1 MLANSIINGDRILL
15 RPVKYE
21 DAQDMYEY
29 ASDPATAYYVFPVNQ
44 TIEDTQKNILTIFLA
59 DPLGKYGIELKR
71 QRKLIGTIYFL
82 HINFNDNNASI
93 GYVLNKKFEG
103 HGYMTESLKMML
115 NLGFNTV
122 GFERLYAIHDVKNR
136 KSEAVMLRAHMKKEG
151 VLRHEKRLNG
161 KYSDMCCHSLL
172 KSEYFSKELNV

>member
-1 MLANSIINGDRILL
+1 ML
-15 RPVKYE
+15 RPVKHE

-44 TIEDTQKNILTIFLA
+44 TIEETQKNILNIFLA
-59 DPLGKYGIELKR
+59 HPLGKYGIELKS

-82 HINFNDNNASI
+82 NINFDDNNASI

-103 HGYMTESLKMML
+103 QGYMTESLKMML

-122 GFERLYAIHDVKNR
+122 GFERLYAIHAVENR

-151 VLRHEKRLNG
+151 VLRTRSG
-161 KYSDMCCHSLL
+161 
-172 KSEYFSKELNV
+172 